1 MMGYWNDEDR
11 TKETIDDDGWLR
23 TGDLANMDSNGY
35 VNVTGRLKDM
45 IVRGGENIYP
55 REIEEFMYSHP
66 SISHVQV
73 FGVPDKV
80 LGEAVCAWIILRDGK
95 FVSEKEIINFCK
107 RKLAYFKIPKYINFV
122 QEVPMT
128 ITGKPQK
135 FLMREIMINKLNLVE
150 QATA

>member
-1 MMGYWNDEDR
+1 M
-11 TKETIDDDGWLR
+11 
-23 TGDLANMDSNGY
+23 
-35 VNVTGRLKDM
+35 
-45 IVRGGENIYP
+45 
-55 REIEEFMYSHP
+55 
-66 SISHVQV
+66 
-73 FGVPDKV
+73 
-80 LGEAVCAWIILRDGK
+80 
-95 FVSEKEIINFCK
+95 SEKEIINFCK

>member
-11 TKETIDDDGWLR
+11 TNETIDSDGWLS
-23 TGDLANMDSNGY
+23 TGDLATMDSQGY

-66 SISHVQV
+66 SISQVQV

-80 LGEAVCAWIILRDGK
+80 LGEAVCAWIIIRDGK
-95 FVSEKEIINFCK
+95 LLSEKEIINFCK
-107 RKLAYFKIPKYINFV
+107 RNLAYFKIPKYINFV
-122 QEVPMT
+122 SEIPMT
-128 ITGKPQK
+128 VTGKPQK
-135 FLMREIMINKLNLVE
+135 FLMREIMINKLKLVE